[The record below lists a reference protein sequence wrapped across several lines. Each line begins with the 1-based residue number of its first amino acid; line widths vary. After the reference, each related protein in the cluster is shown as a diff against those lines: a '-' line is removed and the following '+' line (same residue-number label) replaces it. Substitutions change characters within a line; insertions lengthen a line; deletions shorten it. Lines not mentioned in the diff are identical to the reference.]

1 MPGEVDPGDVVA
13 ESVVGGPQI
22 IRPGVFQHIP
32 PDDEPIWRPSFDTR
46 SLHPST
52 DFGPVGIERP
62 PTPTRRPS
70 YSTSLRDYST
80 DASKVI
86 GFIPPRPA
94 QVPTFTRESIKMERR
109 AWFALMRKH
118 DAPTRQPYFGVEL
131 ECYPRQSVATSIK
144 AIHDVMGDDV
154 WVIFKRDS
162 SVRDGMEIVTAPMT
176 LVEHQKRWP
185 MIQEALR
192 KTCRAWGLS
201 NCGLHVHISRGDNSY
216 CWELSQL
223 HLAKMV
229 YFIHGRH
236 NWTKL
241 QALGGRQATSY
252 CQFMTEKEP
261 LRLRTGYTGDRGEA
275 LNLKKAATLELRFF
289 QGATRVERILM
300 AVEFAA
306 CLREFVQNHSVV
318 DCQSFDV
325 FTRYAQANRKLYP
338 HLVTYLLYVAEKG
351 HNLGVIGE
359 TSLTS
364 EDERLLL
371 FLMDKPTKQLALK
384 ECHALKSLLTRYD
397 EEARA
402 LCTSRKVIAR
412 LRQLEQRLKKG
423 NV

>member
-1 MPGEVDPGDVVA
+1 MPREVDPWATAPDPVDV
-13 ESVVGGPQI
+13 
-22 IRPGVFQHIP
+22 
-32 PDDEPIWRPSFDTR
+32 DEPDNDDGSDSPITWEPVHDIDPFALRMDLGAASQ
-46 SLHPST
+46 HP
-52 DFGPVGIERP
+52 
-62 PTPTRRPS
+62 PTRRPS

-86 GFIPPRPA
+86 GFIPPLPA
-94 QVPTFTRESIKMERR
+94 QVPTFTRESIKMDRR
-109 AWFALMRKH
+109 AWFTLMRKH
-118 DAPTRQPYFGVEL
+118 EAPTRQPYFGVEL

-144 AIHDVMGDDV
+144 VIHDVMGDDV
-154 WVIFKRDS
+154 WVIFKRDA

-216 CWELSQL
+216 CWALSQL

-261 LRLRTGYTGDRGEA
+261 LRLRTYTGDRGEA
-275 LNLKKAATLELRFF
+275 LNLRKAATLELRFF

-306 CLREFVQNHSVV
+306 CLREFVQHHSVV
-318 DCQSFDV
+318 ECQSFEV
-325 FTRYAQANRKLYP
+325 FRGYAQANRKLYP
-338 HLVTYLLYVAEKG
+338 HLVTYLSYVDEKK
-351 HNLGVIGE
+351 HDLAVIEE

-364 EDERLLL
+364 GDRELLL
-371 FLMDKPTKQLALK
+371 SLMGTPTKQLSLK

-412 LRQLEQRLKKG
+412 VRQLEQRLKKG
-423 NV
+423 NI